1 MDLFY
6 LWLRHCLLPSWF
18 GALMPQRRHKLV
30 TPQTRAYRLKK
41 KIVKNVW
48 LISGATM
55 LMNPVLYIVLP
66 LALFT
71 TFLSFSILDETP

>member
-6 LWLRHCLLPSWF
+6 LWLRHCLIPSWL
-18 GALMPQRRHKLV
+18 GALMPQRRHKLAN
-30 TPQTRAYRLKK
+30 PQTREYRLKK

-55 LMNPVLYIVLP
+55 LMNPVLYIILP

>member
-6 LWLRHCLLPSWF
+6 LWLRHCLLPSWL
-18 GALMPQRRHKLV
+18 GALSPQRRHQLLR
-30 TPQTRAYRLKK
+30 PQTQKYRRKRR
-41 KIVKNVW
+41 IVKNVW

-55 LMNPVLYIVLP
+55 LINPVLYIILP